1 MDRNKAPV
9 TDRREMA
16 ELLSSQYASVFS
28 NPMTGITEENVQVL
42 TGANVTDTPT
52 LSDIYVATDDVPEAV
67 TELSNGA
74 APGPDGVPTLCYKRG
89 GGHSDQSPEGH
100 LCCLPPWM
108 LALLLTV
115 LRKLG

>member
-28 NPMTGITEENVQVL
+28 TPMTGTTKENVQVL
-42 TGANVTDTPT
+42 TEANVTDTPS
-52 LSDIYVATDDVPEAV
+52 LSDIYVATDNVREAV

-74 APGPDGVPTLCYKRG
+74 APGPDGVPPQCYKRG
-89 GGHSDQSPEGH
+89 GT
-100 LCCLPPWM
+100 L
-108 LALLLTV
+108 
-115 LRKLG
+115 